1 MLAGTWLR
9 ATHGFEMA
17 LRRRAGVRVVFGFL
31 VVVLQACF
39 AIANALAFAQ
49 RPLAA
54 AVWTYMLDL
63 VL

>member
-1 MLAGTWLR
+1 MLVGAWSKV
-9 ATHGFEMA
+9 THGFEMA
-17 LRRRAGVRVVFGFL
+17 LRRCAGVRVAFGFL

-54 AVWTYMLDL
+54 AVWTYMPDL